1 MNSRP
6 SVDSTIQNSNIKI
19 FANLQR
25 LLINIFMTSK
35 KVTLWLQ
42 KAQVIQSQIFVKE
55 LLLWKETKPS
65 AIIHQVSFKAIV
77 EASLVVQWL
86 RIHLSMQGTG
96 LIPDQGTKI
105 PPAVGQLSLCSTAIL
120 SLLST
125 ACDLWQQAAAMQSLH
140 TTTSEQSS
148 LTATGEISLTA
159 LKNPCAATKTQHSH
173 INK

>member
-25 LLINIFMTSK
+25 LLINIFDIQKGDIVIAKSSSDPKSNICKRIIALEGDKTLSNNPSGFFQSYSWGFPGGPM
-35 KVTLWLQ
+35 VTNPPFN
-42 KAQVIQSQIFVKE
+42 A
-55 LLLWKETKPS
+55 
-65 AIIHQVSFKAIV
+65 
-77 EASLVVQWL
+77 
-86 RIHLSMQGTG
+86 GNTG